1 MWNKCNKLCI
11 LSSSIRSPCQ
21 WDGMNTKQTKNQ
33 LPIQFIHSFHSS
45 LVYSF
50 SILNLT
56 FCQLLCHTAICGDV
70 LPFCIMYTP
79 TIFRSHKKETS
90 RGSRHYSLL
99 AYSRQA
105 CSGSNIIV
113 SFIVPQWGRIIYKFA
128 YVFCIFKLICKIW
141 PDEWATTECYIVHV
155 RNKNIGNW

>member
-1 MWNKCNKLCI
+1 MHSKFKHSTPLPMRWNEHKTNKK
-11 LSSSIRSPCQ
+11 SITYTY
-21 WDGMNTKQTKNQ
+21 NLN
-33 LPIQFIHSFHSS
+33 SS

-105 CSGSNIIV
+105 RSGSNIIV
-113 SFIVPQWGRIIYKFA
+113 SFSVPHSGADSFMNSHLQSSNI
-128 YVFCIFKLICKIW
+128 KLLSNELQFHIEKYMNHLSIS
-141 PDEWATTECYIVHV
+141 
-155 RNKNIGNW
+155 

>member
-1 MWNKCNKLCI
+1 MHSKFKHSTPLPMRWNEHKTNKK
-11 LSSSIRSPCQ
+11 SITYTY
-21 WDGMNTKQTKNQ
+21 NLN
-33 LPIQFIHSFHSS
+33 SS

-113 SFIVPQWGRIIYKFA
+113 SFIVPQWRRIIYKFA
-128 YVFCIFKLICKIW
+128 SVFCIFKLICKQLHKYNLKIF
-141 PDEWATTECYIVHV
+141 
-155 RNKNIGNW
+155 

>member
-1 MWNKCNKLCI
+1 MHSKFKHSTPLPMRWNEHKTNKK
-11 LSSSIRSPCQ
+11 SITYTY
-21 WDGMNTKQTKNQ
+21 NLN
-33 LPIQFIHSFHSS
+33 SS

-113 SFIVPQWGRIIYKFA
+113 SFIVPHWGRIIYKFA
-128 YVFCIFKLICKIW
+128 YVFCIFKLICKQLHK
-141 PDEWATTECYIVHV
+141 YNLKIV
-155 RNKNIGNW
+155 

>member
-1 MWNKCNKLCI
+1 MDSKSKHSTPLPMRWNEHKTNKK
-11 LSSSIRSPCQ
+11 SITSYTY
-21 WDGMNTKQTKNQ
+21 NLN
-33 LPIQFIHSFHSS
+33 SS

-50 SILNLT
+50 SILSLA

-113 SFIVPQWGRIIYKFA
+113 SFIVPQWGRIIYEFA
-128 YVFCIFKLICKIW
+128 SVFCIFKLICTVVI
-141 PDEWATTECYIVHV
+141 T
-155 RNKNIGNW
+155 